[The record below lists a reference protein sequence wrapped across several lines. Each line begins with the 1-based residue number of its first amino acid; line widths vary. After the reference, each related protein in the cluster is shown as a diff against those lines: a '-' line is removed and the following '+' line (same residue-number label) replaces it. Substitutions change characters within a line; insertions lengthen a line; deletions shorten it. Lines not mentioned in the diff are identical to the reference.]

1 MTTANIGIRLSAT
14 GAAQVRGEL
23 DQAAGGMERLGA
35 AGAAVERTV
44 GSLRNLFA
52 GLIGAATVGQLVQAA
67 DAVTNLNSQL
77 RLATGNTQLASQAY
91 DALFQIAQ
99 RSRVSFTE
107 LGGTF
112 ASIARATEGLGV
124 SQDRLLRITEAI
136 GAAITLSG
144 SSAAGA
150 QAALVQLGQGL
161 ASGALRGEELNS
173 VMEQTPRLARALA
186 DGLGVSI
193 GQLRELGQQGK
204 ITAAEVL
211 RALESQ
217 GEALRSE
224 LGGSALTVGG
234 ALTQLRNS
242 ATRFVGDMDTATGA
256 SSTLA
261 KALSGLSGTLDSLGA
276 VLRENGPTIAA
287 VLGSLSGAALLA
299 ALPAIVSGIKLVAG
313 AVVTL
318 GAALV
323 ANPLV
328 LALLGIGAVVGGS
341 LAYGAA
347 QARTVEGMRDTVA
360 SLEALNARSEAA
372 LQRAVEGGRTAGAD
386 NIRATIA
393 ARREEIFKL
402 RLEIEKLQGDRGR
415 GDIVPT
421 LPREAPPDTT
431 VAAEAARRA
440 QAERALMAERSLK
453 AIAAYERAEAQL
465 DEQLRK
471 STQAELELAAAR
483 SLREQANVDAAEAAA
498 DRSLAGA
505 QEMVRAIQ
513 DETAAL
519 TMSNTEREVAIALLQ
534 LERLG
539 LEKGSAAYELYADKI
554 RDAVVSREATR
565 ESIEQTR
572 QIEAE
577 WQRTSDQI
585 GQALTDALMN
595 GGKNAAEYLKGLFR
609 SLVLRPAIEAVVRPF
624 ARQLAGAM
632 NAFMGN
638 TDAQGRPQ
646 AGGGFSMGRG
656 FGDSV
661 AFGANDLGDWLT
673 RNTSGA
679 LNQAGSWM
687 MENANKLGSVANT
700 LSNAAGYIQALQAA
714 DDGKWGQAIGTAVG
728 QYFGGPMGAMLGNT
742 IGGWLDKIFSG
753 GAGTPH
759 MGSAIRTLGDG
770 TQVYMPG
777 VVGFDRGTD
786 QALRALGM
794 ASTGSV
800 NALSG
805 AFGGPANATSTI
817 AFAADGNDASI
828 GNLQL
833 SMGGRTLADIG
844 GTDWAKYASDPRAG
858 FEAFG
863 MDVVRA
869 TRSALDS
876 LELPAWAREQLEAFD
891 AELAKLGDGNLEA
904 ATDLLG
910 GTVQAIAEL
919 QSGMVALQRYMEP
932 LGGVFLRVSDLS
944 GDAMKQLVD
953 FAGGIEALGQQTQG
967 FVQNYFSREEIAG
980 LQSREIRDTLLGA
993 GFTEGQLAGLD
1004 TRGEFRS
1011 LLESV
1016 DTSTE
1021 AGRRQL
1027 AALLGV
1033 SDTFAGLSD
1042 YFASDGGDLLSAA
1055 GQAPNTGALTP
1066 PGAAPGAQATES
1078 PAVVALGSIDR
1089 GIADAVAVLREVR
1102 DTLRTAPRVAITVPG
1117 NSEVQVAP

>member
-1 MTTANIGIRLSAT
+1 MNTTQIGIRLSAS

-23 DQAAGGMERLGA
+23 DQASAGMERFGQ
-35 AGAAVERTV
+35 AGAALERTL
-44 GSLRNLFA
+44 GTLRGTLA
-52 GLIGAATVGQLVQAA
+52 GVAGALGVREFIQAA
-67 DAVTNLNSQL
+67 DGLAGVNARLK
-77 RLATGNTQLASQAY
+77 LATQTSAELAEAQRAVY
-91 DALFQIAQ
+91 QIAQ
-99 RSRVSFTE
+99 ANNVALEDAATLYARLADPVRR
-107 LGGTF
+107 LGGT
-112 ASIARATEGLGV
+112 ARETAAVTESVATA
-124 SQDRLLRITEAI
+124 LRIVGASTAESQSAI
-136 GAAITLSG
+136 LQFS
-144 SSAAGA
+144 
-150 QAALVQLGQGL
+150 QGL
-161 ASGALRGEELNS
+161 AAGALRGEEFNAVAEAS
-173 VMEQTPRLARALA
+173 PRIMQALA
-186 DGLGVSI
+186 DGLGKNRAELRAMAEA
-193 GQLRELGQQGK
+193 GQLTADVVGNALISQLGR
-204 ITAAEVL
+204 L
-211 RALESQ
+211 RAEAQ
-217 GEALRSE
+217 GLPE
-224 LGGSALTVGG
+224 TVGG
-234 ALTQLRNS
+234 AFQRLRNEAVLFAGAMNDAS
-242 ATRFVGDMDTATGA
+242 GATGGLA
-256 SSTLA
+256 QIIGGVAGIVGQFAQAAKSVATDSRTMATEVDFAAVAILGLGTVMETL
-261 KALSGLSGTLDSLGA
+261 
-276 VLRENGPTIAA
+276 I
-287 VLGSLSGAALLA
+287 VLGSEVRFVFERIATQF
-299 ALPAIVSGIKLVAG
+299 
-313 AVVTL
+313 AVV
-318 GAALV
+318 AKVRELV
-323 ANPLV
+323 MSGRFDEGMTIWAQFKRDSE
-328 LALLGIGAVVGGS
+328 LAREQLDRFTASVVGS
-341 LAYGAA
+341 TQRILAQRA
-347 QARTVEGMRDTVA
+347 
-360 SLEALNARSEAA
+360 ALNAGRLSVSEYVAETAKLERQAGITNGGMRTLTAA
-372 LQRAVEGGRTAGAD
+372 DPAANTAA
-386 NIRATIA
+386 
-393 ARREEIFKL
+393 
-402 RLEIEKLQGDRGR
+402 EK
-415 GDIVPT
+415 
-421 LPREAPPDTT
+421 A
-431 VAAEAARRA
+431 AAEAAKRA

-632 NAFMGN
+632 NAFVGN
-638 TDAQGRPQ
+638 TDGQGRPQ
-646 AGGGFSMGRG
+646 PGGGFNLGRG

-661 AFGANDLGDWLT
+661 AFGANDLGEWLT
-673 RNTSGA
+673 RNTTGP

-742 IGGWLDKIFSG
+742 IGAWLDKIFSG

-794 ASTGSV
+794 AATGSV

-805 AFGGPANATSTI
+805 AFGGAADATSTI

-891 AELAKLGDGNLEA
+891 AELAKIGDGNLEA

-1033 SDTFAGLSD
+1033 SDTFAGLAD
-1042 YFASDGGDLLSAA
+1042 YFGTDGGDLLSAA

-1117 NSEVQVAP
+1117 GSEVQVAP